1 MVMPSSSLDAL
12 GARWVLVVTFYKQ
25 LTRSTYSSHTEAP
38 RVAYPGGMDAAADAP
53 DAISGF
59 CPLYHRAIEII
70 GRRWTGVIVRALLAG
85 STRFSQIRG
94 TVPGLSDRLL
104 SERLK
109 ELEAEGIVERCVRPE
124 TPVRIEYHLTPKGE
138 ALASVVAATS
148 AWAEE
153 WLLPQMSGR
162 R

>member
-1 MVMPSSSLDAL
+1 
-12 GARWVLVVTFYKQ
+12 
-25 LTRSTYSSHTEAP
+25 
-38 RVAYPGGMDAAADAP
+38 MDGPVGSP

-70 GRRWTGVIVRALLAG
+70 GRRWTGVIIRALLSG

-109 ELEAEGIVERCVRPE
+109 ELEAEGIVERCVRPG
-124 TPVRIEYHLTPKGE
+124 TPVRIEYHLTAKGE
-138 ALASVVAATS
+138 ALASVVGATS

-153 WLLPQMSGR
+153 WLLPQATGGR
-162 R
+162 

>member
-1 MVMPSSSLDAL
+1 MEGDGADPRSL
-12 GARWVLVVTFYKQ
+12 
-25 LTRSTYSSHTEAP
+25 
-38 RVAYPGGMDAAADAP
+38 
-53 DAISGF
+53 SGF

-85 STRFSQIRG
+85 DTRFCQIRS

-109 ELEAEGIVERCVRPE
+109 ELEAEGIVVRE
-124 TPVRIEYHLTPKGE
+124 VHADQAARIEYRLTEKGR
-138 ALASVVAATS
+138 ALAAVVQAAS

-153 WLLPQMSGR
+153 WLAPRPEAALSR
-162 R
+162 